1 MANMG
6 QDVKEAMTGGSVA
19 VVGVNTVLE
28 DNIVDN
34 QVTEEKISF
43 VELPVNYNY
52 FKNKTPYRQNNSFDS
67 NGDMYENTNVSIF
80 KIRVEPNTEYKFSRN
95 DNNNNASNV
104 PVQKIVYSANPNY
117 TGRDDKISIVN
128 NSFDTSFTT
137 PEGCYYIYPL
147 IENKRDTTNWSLQ
160 KGNSPSYPIA
170 NPVIK
175 GVDIESANLTRDEL
189 HDFKEQVNKEVF
201 SNPYP
206 FKYSTANKYN
216 IKLRELVKD
225 LKLEGADK
233 TKKYTIV
240 IFRKNNDT
248 NFLLNI
254 FPTDADGNSTNAD
267 SFAIT
272 YSDIN
277 ANQKTGLQK
286 IIKNTYFGKVYI
298 TLDMAV
304 YHTLNVFQ
312 LSLTYDIAGI
322 HEDAYTDVAYGL
334 KLAAP
339 IPKDRPIITLIDD
352 DGGVNFSYVKE
363 VMDTYGYKC
372 SLGIVTDWV
381 GTSGFMTLE
390 QLKTLKNEGFEMLSH
405 SKTHAP
411 SIWYNNN
418 LSLSSRD
425 SILQECQDSWDWM
438 YNNGFETDTIVYP
451 SGGWSSPNKNI
462 IERECSKVYDFG
474 LCTEPKVM
482 TDSVLRTMM
491 LNRVAINKGVND
503 LQYYK
508 DLIDSCKSNCGWLI
522 LFCHSGSA
530 NEVDK
535 DFLTSI
541 VQYVKSSG
549 VEVMTFRDAK
559 TIKCNICSQ
568 GLWGSKNA
576 LYIGRDG
583 TIKNDF

>member
-1 MANMG
+1 M
-6 QDVKEAMTGGSVA
+6 
-19 VVGVNTVLE
+19 
-28 DNIVDN
+28 
-34 QVTEEKISF
+34 
-43 VELPVNYNY
+43 
-52 FKNKTPYRQNNSFDS
+52 
-67 NGDMYENTNVSIF
+67 
-80 KIRVEPNTEYKFSRN
+80 
-95 DNNNNASNV
+95 
-104 PVQKIVYSANPNY
+104 QKIVYSSKPNY
-117 TGRDDKISIVN
+117 INENDKISIVN
-128 NSFDTSFTT
+128 TSFDTSFTT

-147 IENKRDTTNWSLQ
+147 IEKTRDIANWSLQ

-170 NPVIK
+170 NPIIK
-175 GVDIESANLTRDEL
+175 GVDIESDNLTREEL
-189 HDFKEQVNKEVF
+189 HDLKDKVNKEVLL
-201 SNPYP
+201 NPYP
-206 FKYSTANKYN
+206 FKYSTTNQYN
-216 IKLRELVKD
+216 IKLRELIKD
-225 LKLEGADK
+225 IKLEGADK
-233 TKKYTIV
+233 TKKYSIV
-240 IFRKNNDT
+240 IFRKSTDT

-254 FPTDADGNSTNAD
+254 YPTDADGNSTNKD

-286 IIKNTYFGKVYI
+286 IVKDTYFGKVYI
-298 TLDMAV
+298 TLDMTI
-304 YHTLNVFQ
+304 YHTLNVWQ
-312 LSLTYDIAGI
+312 MSLTYDIGGI
-322 HEDAYTDVAYGL
+322 HNDAYTDVDYGL
-334 KLAAP
+334 KLSAS

-363 VMDTYGYKC
+363 VMNSYGYKC
-372 SLGIVTDWV
+372 SLAIVTDWV

-390 QLKTLKNEGFEMLSH
+390 ELTTLKNEGFEMLSH

-411 SIWYNNN
+411 TIWYNDH
-418 LSLSSRD
+418 LSLANRNN
-425 SILQECQDSWDWM
+425 ILQESQDSWDWL

-451 SGGWSSPNKNI
+451 SGGWSSANKNI

-474 LCTEPKVM
+474 LSSEPKVM

-508 DLIDSCKSNCGWLI
+508 DLIDKCKNNCGWLI
-522 LFCHSGSA
+522 LFCHSGSS

-535 DFLTSI
+535 DFLTS
-541 VQYVKSSG
+541 VFEYVKSSG

-559 TIKCNICSQ
+559 KIKSNICSQ
-568 GLWGSKNA
+568 GLWGSKSA